1 MENKQKIHNDV
12 IDLKKLF
19 AVISKSKKLI
29 YSITIF
35 VTLLAIIY
43 AYILAK
49 PVYQVQAMVE
59 IGKINAGTKDE
70 STLDDIVDLKQ
81 KLEYLYGTKSK
92 KERNYPRVKSI
103 SVVKNSKSIFS
114 ITVEG
119 YSNEEAITYI
129 DKIIQKIETN
139 YAEKVSTYISTQKEL
154 ISLTQSDIADTT
166 ENLLNTQKTLAGY
179 NQKIMNLS
187 TQDAALAGIYT
198 IQISQ
203 NQTRLQETQSLL
215 SKLKAKESTMK
226 LSISPLRIKPTH
238 IVGKVEVLKRPIKPK
253 KLLIVIIAFITSLMF
268 SVFLV
273 FFLSFLSSLKD
284 EKK

>member
-1 MENKQKIHNDV
+1 MKSTQNIDNNV
-12 IDLKKLF
+12 IDLKELF
-19 AVISKSKKLI
+19 AIVSKKKKLI
-29 YSITIF
+29 YSTTAF

-43 AYILAK
+43 AYMLAK
-49 PVYQVQAMVE
+49 PIYQVQAMVE
-59 IGKINAGTKDE
+59 TGKIYAGTKYE

-92 KERNYPRVKSI
+92 KKRSYPRVKSFT
-103 SVVKNSKSIFS
+103 VAKNSKSIFS
-114 ITVEG
+114 IAVEG
-119 YSNEEAITYI
+119 YSNEEAIAYI

-139 YAEKVSTYISTQKEL
+139 YAKKVSTYISTQKEL
-154 ISLTQSDIADTT
+154 ISLTQLDITDTT

-226 LSISPLRIKPTH
+226 LAISPLRIKPTH

-273 FFLSFLSSLKD
+273 FFLAFLSALKD

>member
-1 MENKQKIHNDV
+1 VENKQKIHNDV

-81 KLEYLYGTKSK
+81 KLEYRYGTKSK

-114 ITVEG
+114 IAVEG
-119 YSNEEAITYI
+119 RSNEEAVRLIDSIVKKVEMDYSDKVNMYI
-129 DKIIQKIETN
+129 KTK
-139 YAEKVSTYISTQKEL
+139 KEL
-154 ISLTQSDIADTT
+154 ISITQTDIKDTNK
-166 ENLLNTQKTLAGY
+166 NLSKLQKTLENY
-179 NQKIMNLS
+179 NQKVINLS
-187 TQDAALAGIYT
+187 VQDAALAGIYT

-203 NQTRLQETQSLL
+203 NQEREQELQSLL
-215 SKLKAKESTMK
+215 SELKEKEYTMK

-238 IVGKVEVLKRPIKPK
+238 IVGEVEVLERPIKPK
-253 KLLIVIIAFITSLMF
+253 KLLIVIVTFITSLMF

-273 FFLSFLSSLKD
+273 FFLSFLSGLKD